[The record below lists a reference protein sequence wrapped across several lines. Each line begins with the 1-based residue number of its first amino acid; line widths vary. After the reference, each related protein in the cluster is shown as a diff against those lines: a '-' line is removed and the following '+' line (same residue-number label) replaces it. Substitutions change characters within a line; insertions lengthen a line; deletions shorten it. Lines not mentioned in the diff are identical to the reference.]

1 MKTVEDIM
9 TASPATCSPDTP
21 LQDVARMMVD
31 NDCGCIPVVETQ
43 SARVPI
49 GVITDRDIASRVVA
63 EGRDARALS
72 ASDAMTKPAIS
83 VARDASLDDCLRTM
97 TEHQLRRVVVV
108 DADGVCCG
116 IVAQADVALNA
127 TKGKTGDVV
136 RQVSQPMPAGAGS
149 FDEGVD
155 DQVEQLGT

>member
-1 MKTVEDIM
+1 MKTVENIM
-9 TASPATCSPDTP
+9 TVSPATCSPDTP

-72 ASDAMTKPAIS
+72 ASDAMTRPVIS
-83 VARDASLDDCLRTM
+83 VARDASLEDCLRTM
-97 TEHQLRRVVVV
+97 TEHQLRRVVLHEDLAPGDGPPVGGVLGRDV
-108 DADGVCCG
+108 DHARTPERVEMGELRCSHDGKV
-116 IVAQADVALNA
+116 
-127 TKGKTGDVV
+127 
-136 RQVSQPMPAGAGS
+136 
-149 FDEGVD
+149 
-155 DQVEQLGT
+155 